1 MPQPL
6 VSPHIP
12 IRNFLTGFT
21 TCTSLNDKRIQILTL
36 DDQSLGVHRIS
47 HSTTHNTMIPP
58 SPHSLSPSSSNIP
71 PPNVAWEAYYP
82 KGSINPTAPIPG
94 GFSFY
99 LSGPPFF
106 SEALEGAKEV
116 VMSYRMML
124 AEEWDW
130 VKGGKLP
137 GVCKY
142 LKHSL
147 QLSYL
152 THWQSRWRSRGLGV
166 WMYGRTEEAE
176 VSVF

>member
-1 MPQPL
+1 MPEPPL
-6 VSPHIP
+6 SPLIP
-12 IRNFLTGFT
+12 IPDFLTGFT
-21 TCTSLNDKRIQILTL
+21 TCTSLNDKRIQILSL

-47 HSTTHNTMIPP
+47 QHTTHNTTIPP
-58 SPHSLSPSSSNIP
+58 SPRSPSPSSSSSNIP
-71 PPNVAWEAYYP
+71 PPDVAWEAYYP

-106 SEALEGAKEV
+106 SEALQGAKEV

-124 AEEWDW
+124 SEEWDW

-142 LKHSL
+142 LKQSL
-147 QLSYL
+147 
-152 THWQSRWRSRGLGV
+152 
-166 WMYGRTEEAE
+166 
-176 VSVF
+176 